1 MGKNKSQILELNII
15 LTFSL
20 EIGTDP
26 EGVLWGRSTTP
37 PHHLWQQYGN
47 FSQKDGNYYV
57 KTLGL
62 PLTNHLSGNL
72 ASDPGNVFSIYI
84 CVII

>member
-37 PHHLWQQYGN
+37 PPHTIYGSN
-47 FSQKDGNYYV
+47 MGI
-57 KTLGL
+57 
-62 PLTNHLSGNL
+62 L
-72 ASDPGNVFSIYI
+72 ARKME
-84 CVII
+84 IIM